1 LPLVEADEAQL
12 ARALGNLVANALDA
26 MPKGGALTLRTFAI
40 AGGVAVEV
48 EDTGTGLTPEQRAR
62 LFTPYYT
69 TKQGGTGLGLAIV
82 QGIVSDHG
90 GRVEVRS
97 TPGQGTT
104 FRLVLPLTEL

>member
-1 LPLVEADEAQL
+1 
-12 ARALGNLVANALDA
+12 
-26 MPKGGALTLRTFAI
+26 MPESGVLTLRTFAV

-48 EDTGTGLTPEQRAR
+48 EDTGAGLTPEQRAR

-69 TKQGGTGLGLAIV
+69 TKQSGTGLGLAIV

-97 TPGQGTT
+97 TPGQGTS
-104 FRLVLPLTEL
+104 FRLVLPIAQL